1 MAKKSPPRPEQQEL
15 STQSMAAV
23 LGLTPRRLQIMV
35 KEGIVP
41 SLGRGRFRLCDVV
54 QAYAGFLKEGADRK
68 AGSDSLDRVRE
79 ERALEIQ
86 MNRLRKDRELISL
99 PEAVSVVD
107 QITGLFVAS
116 LNSLPAQITG
126 VPRERQR
133 LNDIFDAERQR
144 LADRCLQRRAALLSG
159 STAADTAAED
169 DAA

>member
-1 MAKKSPPRPEQQEL
+1 MAKKSPPRPEQQEM
-15 STQSMAAV
+15 STQAMAGV
-23 LGLTPRRLQIMV
+23 LGLTTRRLQIMV

-99 PEAVSVVD
+99 EEAVSVVD
-107 QITGLFVAS
+107 QVTGLFVAS

-144 LADRCLQRRAALLSG
+144 LADHCLERRRALLSG
-159 STAADTAAED
+159 RTAADPSAED

>member
-1 MAKKSPPRPEQQEL
+1 MARKSPPRPEQQEL
-15 STQSMAAV
+15 STQCMAAV

-35 KEGIVP
+35 KEGVVP

-54 QAYAGFLKEGADRK
+54 QAYAGFLKEGADRR

-99 PEAVSVVD
+99 AEAVSVVD

-144 LADRCLQRRAALLSG
+144 LADRCLKRRAALLAG
-159 STAADTAAED
+159 STAADAAAED
-169 DAA
+169 DAT

>member
-1 MAKKSPPRPEQQEL
+1 MAKKSPPRPEQQEM

-23 LGLTPRRLQIMV
+23 LGLTTRRLQIMV
-35 KEGIVP
+35 KEGVVP

-54 QAYAGFLKEGADRK
+54 HAYAGFLKEGADRK

-99 PEAVSVVD
+99 AEAVSVVD

-144 LADRCLQRRAALLSG
+144 LADRCLKRREALLAG
-159 STAADTAAED
+159 STAADPTAED